1 MMTETQ
7 QMMMGAALPVRD
19 NMVGSAL
26 EFLPSVWR
34 SVGIVRSLPVKSVMM
49 EEPQP
54 VMAVMLHVKSNPDTH
69 V

>member
-1 MMTETQ
+1 
-7 QMMMGAALPVRD
+7 MMMGAALPVRD
-19 NMVGSAL
+19 NMVGSVL
-26 EFLPSVWR
+26 EFLPSAWR

-54 VMAVMLHVKSNPDTH
+54 AMAVMLHVKSNPDTH